1 MTIVSTD
8 GIEFPSSSSED
19 TWKEGRMTVRRRFI
33 KESENA

>member
-1 MTIVSTD
+1 MTIVSADDIGFT
-8 GIEFPSSSSED
+8 SSSCAE